1 MQCHYKQYHAAPC
14 NTMPYPTI
22 TCSNLQY
29 HVVQFITMQYQL
41 ISGITI
47 IMHYN
52 AIPCKTRQNRIK
64 CIVPCITMQYLEIL
78 SNSMHYHALSYKSML
93 INAILSS
100 IPVQLFLLQLNCI
113 QVFRLLAG
121 CRIVGSQSAGGTM
134 HDVWL
139 LDVSQLDF
147 DDTKVSKCNQFMYF
161 VCRISFLEFCILY
174 FVFGI
179 LYFVICNLDVV
190 FCILYF
196 GYCNLY
202 IV

>member
-1 MQCHYKQYHAAPC
+1 
-14 NTMPYPTI
+14 MPYHTI

-29 HVVQFITMQYQL
+29 HVVQCITMQYQV

-47 IMHYN
+47 IMHYH
-52 AIPCKTRQNRIK
+52 AIPCDTRQNQIICK
-64 CIVPCITMQYLEIL
+64 VPCITMQYLEIL
-78 SNSMHYHALSYKSML
+78 SNSMQYHALWYKSML

-139 LDVSQLDF
+139 LDVSQLDI
-147 DDTKVSKCNQFMYF
+147 DDTKVTKCNHF
-161 VCRISFLEFCILY
+161 LY
-174 FVFGI
+174 FVF
-179 LYFVICNLDVV
+179 CKLDTV
-190 FCILYF
+190 FCILYNVF
-196 GYCNLY
+196 CILCYVIFNSYCVYCISYYEFFTLY
-202 IV
+202 FVLIIL